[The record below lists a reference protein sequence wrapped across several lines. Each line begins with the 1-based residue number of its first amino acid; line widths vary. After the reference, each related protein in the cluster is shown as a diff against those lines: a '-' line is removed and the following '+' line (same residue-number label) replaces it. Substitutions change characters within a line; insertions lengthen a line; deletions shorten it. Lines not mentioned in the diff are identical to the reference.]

1 MVQVF
6 CRCREDMGIKMKKI
20 HKYLALLLVLA
31 ISVATVNYIDVQIV
45 HAEETDALAE
55 TEPQPQQGLLKIM
68 ATADLHGQVLAHNF
82 EIAREDSERGLS
94 KLVTLIEA
102 ERALVASETVL
113 LDAGDTLYSYETDF
127 FYNYNDKLI
136 QPLYQIMATLGYDA
150 ITLGN
155 HELDYPWQYV
165 LRQLEGS
172 GFFAKTTVCNL
183 LYDDTGDTAFAPSVV
198 MEKEIVMQ
206 DGMVVPVKIGVVGAT
221 RESLSSKRQRYSGLL
236 CGRSIYDS
244 VSEEA
249 KRLKEEGVDLVI
261 ALIHGGIGL
270 VSSDETVSPGAK
282 LAKLPQIDAV
292 VTSHTHEVF
301 PGTASEYE
309 KFSYVEEEKGLI
321 YGKPVVAVGSH
332 AGNIGVL
339 EFEVTCT
346 EDGELSINPIGSRLV
361 PVTEETV
368 EAETILRAYDR
379 FGRYVRKKADSRVF
393 PLKEGTVLTNADSV
407 VNDSALYQ
415 LINDAK
421 ISFAK
426 SYIHEYLPAYAD
438 YPVVAVTKNDLD
450 SKDDYIILD
459 SRITVTD
466 VAEIIGVASS
476 ERPSGYL
483 YLYKITGS
491 DLREW
496 LEYSASIYAQKGTQ
510 FETLLP
516 VFTQRNPQVSTL
528 LDENYLFDWSMLFAF
543 DGVSYEIDLTQPARY
558 KADGTVISN
567 RNYRITN
574 LRYQGKE
581 VTGTQEFV
589 LVSDTYEKIFRFMP
603 SEADSIY
610 ANFPYVN
617 SKDVVIDYLASQVL
631 FGEINIQAD
640 NNWRFRDSS
649 GYEFAFGTDERLLD
663 YGMQQDWY
671 YKHVSGL
678 RSGLQFFWGKYT
690 ERPRELAV
698 VLSKCLTKETGGVV
712 PVAVTTVSLPEG
724 ASVKEMVYRKGML
737 TSPEDPSWA
746 WATKIT
752 DGVFNVVNNG
762 TYSVLVKDT
771 KGNCVISYI
780 YIDNINPTIVAVPSV
795 EFVTN
800 RRRSVNGVSVPY
812 STVWVETVDGQRYTA
827 EADAGGRYE
836 VTIPPQPAG
845 TVLMLWATEGTRESK
860 KTEVPVYRTGPNLP
874 IAAEVLP
881 DGSGVYCIVE
891 EKQTVAVM
899 IGKNVYIETGMRERY
914 KKSGIYNSSYNIV
927 ETEVIWID
935 ETSCYVP
942 LPSVKAG
949 TKCYLYAFDWQ
960 NRESLRVE
968 FTVQ

>member
-332 AGNIGVL
+332 AGNIG
-339 EFEVTCT
+339 
-346 EDGELSINPIGSRLV
+346 
-361 PVTEETV
+361 
-368 EAETILRAYDR
+368 AE
-379 FGRYVRKKADSRVF
+379 
-393 PLKEGTVLTNADSV
+393 
-407 VNDSALYQ
+407 
-415 LINDAK
+415 
-421 ISFAK
+421 
-426 SYIHEYLPAYAD
+426 
-438 YPVVAVTKNDLD
+438 
-450 SKDDYIILD
+450 
-459 SRITVTD
+459 
-466 VAEIIGVASS
+466 
-476 ERPSGYL
+476 
-483 YLYKITGS
+483 
-491 DLREW
+491 
-496 LEYSASIYAQKGTQ
+496 
-510 FETLLP
+510 
-516 VFTQRNPQVSTL
+516 
-528 LDENYLFDWSMLFAF
+528 SML
-543 DGVSYEIDLTQPARY
+543 L
-558 KADGTVISN
+558 
-567 RNYRITN
+567 
-574 LRYQGKE
+574 
-581 VTGTQEFV
+581 
-589 LVSDTYEKIFRFMP
+589 
-603 SEADSIY
+603 
-610 ANFPYVN
+610 
-617 SKDVVIDYLASQVL
+617 
-631 FGEINIQAD
+631 
-640 NNWRFRDSS
+640 
-649 GYEFAFGTDERLLD
+649 TDEIL
-663 YGMQQDWY
+663 
-671 YKHVSGL
+671 
-678 RSGLQFFWGKYT
+678 
-690 ERPRELAV
+690 
-698 VLSKCLTKETGGVV
+698 
-712 PVAVTTVSLPEG
+712 
-724 ASVKEMVYRKGML
+724 
-737 TSPEDPSWA
+737 
-746 WATKIT
+746 
-752 DGVFNVVNNG
+752 
-762 TYSVLVKDT
+762 
-771 KGNCVISYI
+771 
-780 YIDNINPTIVAVPSV
+780 
-795 EFVTN
+795 
-800 RRRSVNGVSVPY
+800 
-812 STVWVETVDGQRYTA
+812 
-827 EADAGGRYE
+827 
-836 VTIPPQPAG
+836 
-845 TVLMLWATEGTRESK
+845 
-860 KTEVPVYRTGPNLP
+860 
-874 IAAEVLP
+874 
-881 DGSGVYCIVE
+881 
-891 EKQTVAVM
+891 EKL
-899 IGKNVYIETGMRERY
+899 K
-914 KKSGIYNSSYNIV
+914 
-927 ETEVIWID
+927 
-935 ETSCYVP
+935 
-942 LPSVKAG
+942 L
-949 TKCYLYAFDWQ
+949 
-960 NRESLRVE
+960 
-968 FTVQ
+968 